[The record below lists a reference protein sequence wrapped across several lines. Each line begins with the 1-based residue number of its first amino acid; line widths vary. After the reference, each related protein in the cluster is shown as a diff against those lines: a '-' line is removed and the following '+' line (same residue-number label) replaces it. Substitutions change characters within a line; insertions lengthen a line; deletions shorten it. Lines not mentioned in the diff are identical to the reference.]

1 VEGLIVLAI
10 LIAAFV
16 AFGLAAVGFGTDS
29 RESFAQRQAIVH

>member
-16 AFGLAAVGFGTDS
+16 AFVLAALGFGTDS
-29 RESFAQRQAIVH
+29 RESFAQPRAIVR